1 MPTITR
7 DVTLYHRLQKD
18 AEPGEIVLG
27 AGESVTIVKEWSSRY
42 LVKTSKGKLF
52 NIPKEYVDPST

>member
-1 MPTITR
+1 MPTITQ

-18 AEPGEIVLG
+18 AEPDEITLGSGET
-27 AGESVTIVKEWSSRY
+27 VTIVKEWSSRY
-42 LVKTSKGKLF
+42 LVKTAQGMLF

>member
-1 MPTITR
+1 MPTITQ

-18 AEPGEIVLG
+18 AEPAEITLG
-27 AGESVTIVKEWSSRY
+27 TGESVTIVREWSSRY
-42 LVKTSKGKLF
+42 LVKTSEGKLF